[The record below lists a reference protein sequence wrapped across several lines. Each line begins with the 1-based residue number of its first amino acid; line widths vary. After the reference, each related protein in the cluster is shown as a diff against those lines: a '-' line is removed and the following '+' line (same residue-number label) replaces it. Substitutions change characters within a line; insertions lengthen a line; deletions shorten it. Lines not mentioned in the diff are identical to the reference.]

1 MKTLYHHLEDLISH
15 RKSLNYSKKTLIS
28 DRSNG
33 RLFLKFLFGNFQIA
47 TADKLRNAHL
57 KAYQKHLT
65 TLINKKGLPIK
76 AVSMNG
82 RIKTLL
88 VFLHYMRK
96 EGLIPS
102 DLPNHIS
109 YVKEP
114 KLLPGS
120 ILTHT
125 QVKKLLRAI
134 NTSTLKGKRDQAMIE
149 LFYSTGVRVNEM
161 ILLKIEDI
169 ELENAVMKVF
179 GKGKKERIVPI
190 GKSALRHL
198 QTYLLAVRPF
208 LKGAATSRML
218 FLNVYG
224 QPIRA
229 YSIRHMIKEHAKK
242 AKLDINVTCHTF
254 RRSCATEMIRGNA
267 NIYHVKELLGHE
279 SIETLR
285 PYTQLTIFDLKKTH
299 AKCHPREKDSS

>member
-1 MKTLYHHLEDLISH
+1 MKTLYHHLEDLVSH
-15 RKSLNYSKKTLIS
+15 RKSLNYSEKTLVS

-33 RLFLKFLFGNFQIA
+33 RLFLRFLYENFQIA
-47 TADKLRNAHL
+47 TADKLRNSHL

-65 TLINKKGLPIK
+65 TLKNHKGLPIK
-76 AVSMNG
+76 AVSING
-82 RIKTLL
+82 RIQTVL
-88 VFLHYMRK
+88 VLLHYLRK
-96 EGLIPS
+96 NGLVPS

-120 ILTHT
+120 VLTHS
-125 QVKKLLRAI
+125 QVKKLLKVI
-134 NTSTLKGKRDQAMIE
+134 DTSTTTGKRDQAMIE

-161 ILLKIEDI
+161 TLLKVEDI
-169 ELENAVMKVF
+169 ELDNAVMKVF

-218 FLNVYG
+218 FLNAFG
-224 QPIRA
+224 QPLRP
-229 YSIRHMIKEHAKK
+229 YSIRHMLKEYAKK

-285 PYTQLTIFDLKKTH
+285 PYTRLTIFDLKKTH